1 MQYVAVAISCV
12 RQSQRTHTR
21 LAHISEKFEEI
32 ADSVV
37 HTKSI
42 CIYGVLS
49 QVVNTHIN
57 RPKPMSQRHRH
68 RHTLR

>member
-1 MQYVAVAISCV
+1 MWLLLSRVSDNRNA
-12 RQSQRTHTR
+12 HTR

-57 RPKPMSQRHRH
+57 RPKPMSQRRRH